1 MATYD
6 DFDGVYFTIQALRLY
21 HPEIMKF
28 CEILVEQCNLSAQL
42 SSAIER
48 HGIKKWSVLLV
59 GKSRIQPDDAPSMDA
74 PWIAE
79 IHSPVHHTGI
89 AYNCSIFNYFLE
101 NVPAEEELL
110 EDWLSANGSLEK
122 FLMTLPLAVQVE

>member
-1 MATYD
+1 MDYTRQRGFKIVDPAK
-6 DFDGVYFTIQALRLY
+6 RS
-21 HPEIMKF
+21 
-28 CEILVEQCNLSAQL
+28 NLS
-42 SSAIER
+42 
-48 HGIKKWSVLLV
+48 SV
-59 GKSRIQPDDAPSMDA
+59 DA